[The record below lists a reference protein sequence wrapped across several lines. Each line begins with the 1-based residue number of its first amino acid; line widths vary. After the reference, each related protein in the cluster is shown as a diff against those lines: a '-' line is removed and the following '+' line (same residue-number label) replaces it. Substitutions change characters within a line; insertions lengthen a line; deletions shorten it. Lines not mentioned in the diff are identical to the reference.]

1 MAGATWR
8 RRVLSSALGG
18 LDMAVLTALWLL
30 VTFWLGWSWSPWLVW
45 LVLWLDFLF
54 WTLVSAGLGRWPL
67 SLTLYRA
74 LFTLLILVTAL
85 GAVRLLFYPGLPW
98 SHWAWLRETLFVVP
112 FDWTPQPRLELVLM
126 VTHGLVALRAAAM
139 SDRNLYDRF
148 VLESFLRAL
157 VAFCFLAVILEATGG
172 PLLWSFLFAPL
183 FWGSLAVL
191 LARVDSRAAG
201 AHTAGHSLTPRHWL
215 ALLGTQG
222 AGAVLSWLSAPLLT
236 GLTWRLLTLLGV
248 LLSAGFALLVAAV
261 LTLFQGVLPG
271 LVALFQGRPLP
282 MPETPPGP
290 PPQAGTPA
298 PGGPTPPPAPLPEA
312 TLHTLQALLQW
323 GGGLLLFLL
332 LFGLVSLV
340 LQRVNRGRDRALG
353 SETERHEPFSLQA
366 VLGRLREGMRD
377 TLEAVRQFGLS
388 RSLLDVISVQ
398 NMYAN
403 ICRLAAAR
411 GVPRA
416 LNLSPDVYL
425 EQLIAL
431 YPEVSEDLALITRLY
446 LRAHYGEHA
455 PTPEELEQARRAYGH
470 VLDCDR
476 ARE

>member
-8 RRVLSSALGG
+8 RRWLAIALGG
-18 LDMAVLTALWLL
+18 MDMAVLTALALL
-30 VTFWLGWSWSPWLVW
+30 VSFWLGWSWSPWPVW
-45 LVLWLDFLF
+45 VGLWLDFLF
-54 WTLVSAGLGRWPL
+54 WTLMSAVLARWPL

-85 GAVRLLFYPGLPW
+85 GAVRLIFYPGLPW
-98 SHWAWLRETLFVVP
+98 SNWAWLRETLFVVP
-112 FDWTPQPRLELVLM
+112 FDWTPHPRLELVLM

-157 VAFCFLAVILEATGG
+157 VTFCFLALTLEALGG
-172 PLLWSFLFAPL
+172 VRLWPFLLVPL
-183 FWGSLAVL
+183 FSGSLAVL
-191 LARVDSRAAG
+191 LARVDSRTAG

-215 ALLGTQG
+215 ALMGTQ
-222 AGAVLSWLSAPLLT
+222 ALDTALSWLSAPWLA
-236 GLTWRLLTLLGV
+236 GLAWRLLALLGT
-248 LLSAGFALLVAAV
+248 LLSAGFALLVAAL
-261 LTLFQGVLPG
+261 LTLFQGLLPVL
-271 LVALFQGRPLP
+271 VSLFQGRPLP
-282 MPETPPGP
+282 VPETPPGP
-290 PPQAGTPA
+290 PPQAVTPG
-298 PGGPTPPPAPLPEA
+298 PGGPTPPPAPWPET
-312 TLHTLQALLQW
+312 TLRTLQDLLQW

-340 LQRVNRGRDRALG
+340 LQRVSRGRGRALG
-353 SETERHEPFSLQA
+353 SEAERHEPFSLQA
-366 VLGRLREGMRD
+366 ALGRLTHGLRE
-377 TLEAVRQFGLS
+377 TLEAVRQFGLG

-416 LNLSPDVYL
+416 VNLSPDVYL
-425 EQLIAL
+425 GQLTAL
-431 YPEVSEDLALITRLY
+431 YPEVSEELALITRLY
-446 LRAHYGEHA
+446 LRAHYGERT

-470 VLDCDR
+470 ILDCDR